1 MARGDSKNFV
11 QYDRRSYLGEHNNS
25 TDTFRRVFVTE
36 TFAATDA
43 NGAAASLSDF
53 TQVASS
59 GNYIANADL
68 NNVTWLTSGNVST
81 LNYDDFS
88 IAADAA
94 NPTTATCMII
104 YNSTSANNTVL
115 KIIDLTTD
123 GTTAVDMTQGY
134 THQVNA
140 AGSATVTTNP

>member
-1 MARGDSKNFV
+1 MARGDSKNMAE
-11 QYDRRSYLGEHNNS
+11 YDFRSGQGQHNNS
-25 TDTFRRVFVTE
+25 TDTFRYVFVTE

-43 NGAAASLSDF
+43 NGSAASLSDF
-53 TQVASS
+53 TQVPSS
-59 GNYIANADL
+59 GNYTANTDL
-68 NNVTWLTSGNVST
+68 ANVSWVRAANVST
-81 LNYDDFS
+81 LDYDDFS
-88 IAADAA
+88 IAADAN

-104 YNSTSANNTVL
+104 YNSTSANDTVL

-140 AGSATVTTNP
+140 AGTATLTTNP